1 VQSNA
6 TTVDE
11 YLAELPPDRR
21 ETVRFTKLDDVPVDV
36 VGAAIA
42 RTSVDDF
49 IAAYER
55 SRR

>member
-1 VQSNA
+1 
-6 TTVDE
+6 
-11 YLAELPPDRR
+11 
-21 ETVRFTKLDDVPVDV
+21 VRFTKLDDVPLDV